1 MKMFTK
7 AHVAT
12 AVAMGAALSMVLS
25 GCSNPTAGDGNG
37 DVYTSAKDY
46 WPSATQKLDGVE
58 LTMWVAQN
66 SNKIPVKVVNDFEK
80 ATGAKVKL
88 ETIPDPYEQNIQTK
102 ITTGDTPDL
111 AFWQPTQSM
120 LAGFIAQD
128 KLQKLDNAPW
138 VDDYTDGIADAGGVV
153 DGTRYAALVSTP
165 PVMGVF
171 YNKKVFEKAGI
182 TEIPKGWDEYVAVAK
197 KIKDANIDG
206 VESPL
211 FEMGGSQW
219 GTQYSV
225 QIQLAE
231 AAQDGLWDRV
241 NSGKEKFTDKT
252 IQTAI
257 DNYKHLFDEG
267 LYNKNAGSAK
277 DTDEAQ
283 ALWEG
288 KAGMIVCVN
297 SLFNQIA
304 ALADND
310 KAALDENIGFFPLSA
325 KGNIGTVIPE
335 QNNSVVAFKTSD
347 SKKEAA
353 ARQFINYW
361 MTEDYETFVKDQG
374 IVSVIKNVDTP
385 DNVPQALLDSADSIK
400 DSVGSMQSLAVAN
413 PDLYINLA
421 DMINGTKSAT
431 DVAKATQDQF
441 AQLAKA
447 QGIKGF

>member
-1 MKMFTK
+1 MRTWKK
-7 AHVAT
+7 ST
-12 AVAMGAALSMVLS
+12 AVMASIAAMGMMLAGCGNPAAGGSDDVDTS
-25 GCSNPTAGDGNG
+25 TA
-37 DVYTSAKDY
+37 DY
-46 WPSATQKLDGVE
+46 WPEAAAKLDGVK

-66 SNKIPVKVVNDFEK
+66 SNKIPVKVVEDFEK
-80 ATGAKVKL
+80 ATGATVDL

-102 ITTGDTPDL
+102 ITTGDSPDL

-128 KLQKLDNAPW
+128 KLQKLDDAPW
-138 VDDYTDGIADAGGVV
+138 VDSYTDGIADAGGVV

-182 TEIPKGWDEYVAVAK
+182 AETPKNWDEYVETAK
-197 KIKDANIDG
+197 KIKAANVEG

-231 AAQDGLWDRV
+231 AAQDGLWDHI
-241 NSGKEKFTDKT
+241 NSGKEKFTDDT
-252 IQTAI
+252 VQTAVN
-257 DNYKHLFDEG
+257 NYKSLFDEG

-288 KAGMIVCVN
+288 KTGMVICVN

-304 ALADND
+304 ALAEND
-310 KAALDENIGFFPLSA
+310 KEALDETIGFFPLSSE
-325 KGNIGTVIPE
+325 GNIGTVIPE
-335 QNNSVVAFKTSD
+335 QNNAVVAFKTGD
-347 SKKEAA
+347 SKKESAS
-353 ARQFINYW
+353 RQFINFW
-361 MTEDYETFVKDQG
+361 MSEDYENFVKDQG
-374 IVSVIKNVDTP
+374 IVSVIQNVESP
-385 DNVPQALLDSADSIK
+385 DNVPQALLDSAASIEQG
-400 DSVGSMQSLAVAN
+400 VGSMQSLAVAN
-413 PDLYINLA
+413 PDLYIYLA

-431 DVAKATQDQF
+431 DVTKATQDQF

-447 QGIKGF
+447 QGVEGF

>member
-7 AHVAT
+7 SRLMAVIAT
-12 AVAMGAALSMVLS
+12 SAALSMALA
-25 GCSNPTAGDGNG
+25 GCSNPTADSSSESDTG
-37 DVYTSAKDY
+37 AQDY
-46 WPSATQKLDGVE
+46 WPTATQKLDGVE

-66 SNKIPVKVVNDFEK
+66 SNKIPVKVVSDFEK
-80 ATGAKVKL
+80 ATGATVKL
-88 ETIPDPYEQNIQTK
+88 ETIPDPYEQNVQTK
-102 ITTGDTPDL
+102 TTTGDTPDL

-138 VDDYTDGIADAGGVV
+138 VDNYTDGIADAGGVV

-182 TEIPKGWDEYVAVAK
+182 TDIPKGWDGYVEAAK
-197 KIKDANIDG
+197 KIKDADIDG

-241 NSGKEKFTDKT
+241 NSGKEKFTD
-252 IQTAI
+252 
-257 DNYKHLFDEG
+257 
-267 LYNKNAGSAK
+267 

-283 ALWEG
+283 ALWDG
-288 KAGMIVCVN
+288 KTGMIICVN

-304 ALADND
+304 ALASND
-310 KAALDENIGFFPLSA
+310 KAALDETIGFFPLSSE
-325 KGNIGTVIPE
+325 GNIGTVIPE
-335 QNNSVVAFKTSD
+335 QNNSVVAFKTGD

-361 MTEDYETFVKDQG
+361 MTEDYATFVKDQG
-374 IVSVIKNVDTP
+374 IVSVIKGVDTP

-421 DMINGTKSAT
+421 DMINGTKSPE

-447 QGIKGF
+447 QGVQGF